1 MICSV
6 QSRDPKK
13 YNTASINL
21 DIPWKCRYIK
31 WWVSAINTQSN
42 ILLRTEQDYIKYKSG
57 YVEITFKFDNIFT
70 YTLYSLIKA
79 LNLNNALVKFELNK
93 NRTFTITPIN
103 NADVEIIDISHRAAL
118 LTGLYNTK
126 LPIKVKNGENYV
138 IQDLP
143 VIQHNKFYLV
153 SLQGNPMYSSIG
165 EHEYTPS
172 VIGNIDSIALDGRPF
187 IHNFDQNSKPI
198 KIKTYTDILKYLE
211 MTLVDFMYE
220 PVELKNPLFI
230 TIKIKPAKDADIK
243 DVLTK

>member
-42 ILLRTEQDYIKYKSG
+42 ILLSTDQDYIKYQ
-57 YVEITFKFDNIFT
+57 VDDEVITFEFENKFT
-70 YTLYSLIKA
+70 YSLNSLQKF
-79 LNLNNALVKFELNK
+79 LNTDTPMKFEIN
-93 NRTFTITPIN
+93 NERTFTMTPGVKG
-103 NADVEIIDISHRAAL
+103 DVDIIGISHRAAL
-118 LTGLYNTK
+118 LTGLYNAK
-126 LPIKVKNGENYV
+126 LPIRVYYGEKYV

-153 SLQGNPMYSSIG
+153 SLQGNPMYSSVG
-165 EHEYTPS
+165 EYEYTPS
-172 VIGNIDSIALDGRPF
+172 VIGNIDTIALDGRPF
-187 IHNFDQNSKPI
+187 IHNFDLESKPI
-198 KIKTYTDILKYLE
+198 KIKTYTDSLKYLE
-211 MTLVDFMYE
+211 MTLVDFMYQ

-230 TIKIKPAKDADIK
+230 TVKIQPAKDADIK

>member
-42 ILLRTEQDYIKYKSG
+42 ILLSTDQDYIKYQ
-57 YVEITFKFDNIFT
+57 VDDEVITFEFENKFT
-70 YTLYSLIKA
+70 YSLNSLQKF
-79 LNLNNALVKFELNK
+79 LNTDTPMNFEINNE
-93 NRTFTITPIN
+93 RTFTMTPGVN
-103 NADVEIIDISHRAAL
+103 GDVDIIGISHRAAL
-118 LTGLYNTK
+118 LTGLYNAK
-126 LPIKVKNGENYV
+126 LPIRVYYGEKYV

-153 SLQGNPMYSSIG
+153 SLQGNPMYSSVG
-165 EHEYTPS
+165 EYEYTPS
-172 VIGNIDSIALDGRPF
+172 VIGNIDTIALDGRPF
-187 IHNFDQNSKPI
+187 IHNFDLESKPI
-198 KIKTYTDILKYLE
+198 KIKTYTDSLKYLE
-211 MTLVDFMYE
+211 MTLVDFMYQ

-230 TIKIKPAKDADIK
+230 TVKIQPAKDADIK

>member
-42 ILLRTEQDYIKYKSG
+42 ILLSTDQDYIKFRTDGSEKS
-57 YVEITFKFDNIFT
+57 
-70 YTLYSLIKA
+70 L
-79 LNLNNALVKFELNK
+79 KFENCFIYTINSLKKFLNTCTSF
-93 NRTFTITPIN
+93 NFEINNDRTFTMTAKVDI
-103 NADVEIIDISHRAAL
+103 EIIGISHRVAL

-126 LPIKVKNGENYV
+126 LPIKLNKGEKYV

-153 SLQGNPMYSSIG
+153 SLQGNPMYSSVG
-165 EHEYTPS
+165 EYEYTPS
-172 VIGNIDSIALDGRPF
+172 VIGNIDTIALDGRPF
-187 IHNFDQNSKPI
+187 IYNFDQNRKPI
-198 KIKTYTDILKYLE
+198 KIKTYTDSLKYLE
-211 MTLVDFMYE
+211 MTLVDFMFE

-230 TIKIKPAKDADIK
+230 TVKIQPAKDADIK

>member
-42 ILLRTEQDYIKYKSG
+42 ILLSTDQDYIKYQ
-57 YVEITFKFDNIFT
+57 VDDEVITFEFENKFT
-70 YTLYSLIKA
+70 YSLNSLQKF
-79 LNLNNALVKFELNK
+79 LNTDTPMKFEIN
-93 NRTFTITPIN
+93 NERTFTMTPGIKG
-103 NADVEIIDISHRAAL
+103 DVDIIGISHRAAL
-118 LTGLYNTK
+118 LTGLYNAK
-126 LPIKVKNGENYV
+126 LPIRVYYGEKYV

-153 SLQGNPMYSSIG
+153 SLQGNPMYSSVG
-165 EHEYTPS
+165 EYEYTPS
-172 VIGNIDSIALDGRPF
+172 VIGNIDTIALDGRPF
-187 IHNFDQNSKPI
+187 IHNFDLESKPI
-198 KIKTYTDILKYLE
+198 KIKTYTDSLKYLE
-211 MTLVDFMYE
+211 MTLVDFMYQ

-230 TIKIKPAKDADIK
+230 TVKIQPAKDADIK

>member
-42 ILLRTEQDYIKYKSG
+42 ILLSTDQDYIKYQ
-57 YVEITFKFDNIFT
+57 VDDEVITFEFENKFT
-70 YTLYSLIKA
+70 YSLNSLQKF
-79 LNLNNALVKFELNK
+79 LNTDTPMKFEIN
-93 NRTFTITPIN
+93 NERTFTMTPGLKGDI
-103 NADVEIIDISHRAAL
+103 DIIGISHRAAL
-118 LTGLYNTK
+118 LTGLYNAK
-126 LPIKVKNGENYV
+126 LPIRVYYGEKYV

-153 SLQGNPMYSSIG
+153 SLQGNPMYSSVG
-165 EHEYTPS
+165 EYEYTPS
-172 VIGNIDSIALDGRPF
+172 VIGNIDTIALDGRPF
-187 IHNFDQNSKPI
+187 IHNFDLESKPI
-198 KIKTYTDILKYLE
+198 KIKTYTDSLKYLE
-211 MTLVDFMYE
+211 MTLVDFMYQ

-230 TIKIKPAKDADIK
+230 TVKIQPAKDADIK

>member
-42 ILLRTEQDYIKYKSG
+42 ILLSTDQDYIKYQ
-57 YVEITFKFDNIFT
+57 VDDEVITFEFENKFT
-70 YTLYSLIKA
+70 YSLNSLQKF
-79 LNLNNALVKFELNK
+79 LNTDTPMNFEINNE
-93 NRTFTITPIN
+93 RTFTMTPGVKG
-103 NADVEIIDISHRAAL
+103 DVDIIGISHRAAL
-118 LTGLYNTK
+118 LTGLYNAK
-126 LPIKVKNGENYV
+126 LPIRVYYGEKYV

-153 SLQGNPMYSSIG
+153 SLQGNPMYSSVG
-165 EHEYTPS
+165 EYEYTPS
-172 VIGNIDSIALDGRPF
+172 VIGNIDTIALDGRPF
-187 IHNFDQNSKPI
+187 IHNFDLESKPI
-198 KIKTYTDILKYLE
+198 KIKTYTDSLKYLE
-211 MTLVDFMYE
+211 MTLVDFMYQ

-230 TIKIKPAKDADIK
+230 TVKIQPAKDADINE
-243 DVLTK
+243 VITK